1 MVDGWKAVGHR
12 YVSES
17 GIRFGHQFYA
27 KISYTISL
35 LCGIT
40 GEHGSHKHKHLIS
53 RPKYSARFWKKLK
66 YKVLSQ
72 YNLYLGRK
80 IINST
85 FLFLRYCAMSSNA
98 LITSTNSMS
107 ATRSDDDVVAL
118 PCMNLLVYQQI
129 CAASI
134 LIAVIDVDRE
144 IEDPGS
150 LAYFCRYTVNLTR
163 YFNSHESNS

>member
-40 GEHGSHKHKHLIS
+40 GEHGPHKHKHLII
-53 RPKYSARFWKKLK
+53 KT
-66 YKVLSQ
+66 KVFCSFLEKAQIQSSFQ

-134 LIAVIDVDRE
+134 LIA
-144 IEDPGS
+144 
-150 LAYFCRYTVNLTR
+150 
-163 YFNSHESNS
+163 ES